1 MGGSLSH
8 VLQSP
13 GGLININ
20 SSHQKVSDMTRE
32 LIYELFDVLK
42 ANPRVSVQKIEGL
55 LTRIPK
61 VWDSCSNFC
70 IFWLIVVFKMI

>member
-61 VWDSCSNFC
+61 VWDSWSIFC
-70 IFWLIVVFKMI
+70 IFW

>member
-55 LTRIPK
+55 LIRIPK
-61 VWDSCSNFC
+61 VWIDTVIWHVWINCC
-70 IFWLIVVFKMI
+70 L